1 MEVVIVEVDRLWIE
15 IIAYLSDYRRGERL
29 REGVYVVIVGRFNVG
44 KSFLLNSFCEFV
56 LI

>member
-15 IIAYLSDYRRGERL
+15 IITYLSDYRRGERL

-56 LI
+56 